1 MLQNCLLF
9 DILVVKLK
17 KGFMPRYD
25 YKCSICSLQVEFEK
39 SIGDDNYPVCC
50 NESMQRLWSAPAA
63 IFNGSGF
70 HSTDN
75 GKNKK

>member
-1 MLQNCLLF
+1 MLENCLFF
-9 DILVVKLK
+9 DILVIEN
-17 KGFMPRYD
+17 KGEFMPKYD
-25 YKCSICSLQVEFEK
+25 YKCSICSSQVEFEK

-70 HSTDN
+70 YSTDS
-75 GKNKK
+75 KKKK